1 LFHDACRYN
10 DIAALFKIRIDSMTY
25 VAPLADQRF
34 TLETIVQMGKLAAL
48 PMFEHATPDMVEA
61 ILTEAGKISANVFA
75 PLNRI
80 GDTQG
85 ATWRDGAVTLPQGFR
100 DAYQQYVA
108 GGWNT
113 LGASPD
119 HGGQGLPFALATAV
133 MEQIASANMGLGL
146 CPILTAGAIEALQAH
161 ASPELQRIYLGKLVT
176 GEWTG
181 TMNLTEPQAGSDVGA
196 LRSKAELH
204 ADGSYRIKGQKI
216 YISWGEHDCADN
228 IIHLVL
234 ARLPDAPAGTKGISL
249 FVVPKYLVNA
259 DGSLGAHNDLR
270 CVSIE
275 HKLGINASPTC
286 TMSFG
291 DADGCIGYIVGA
303 ENAGMRAMFTMMNHA
318 RINVGLQG
326 VAIAERAYQHALWF
340 AKERVQSAKFGGG
353 REPVRIIEHADVRRM
368 LMTMKASTE
377 AVRALTYLNAA
388 AVDRAHAETD
398 GAAKKAASGLADL
411 LTPVTKA
418 YASDTGVEMSSLA
431 VQVFGGMGF
440 VEETGAAQHMRD
452 ARIAPIYEGTN
463 GIQALDLVGR
473 KLPMDGGAHWKAL
486 FADIRAFTKALPNDG
501 DLGQMAPYIE
511 DALEALNT
519 ATIWMIGNQG
529 EALNDAAAAATPY
542 LRMFGLTMGGYL
554 LARQAAA
561 AQQRLQAGEG
571 DAAFLKAKIVTA
583 RFFAEQILPQASAL
597 LGPITRGGA
606 MMFALAE
613 EQFLAA

>member
-1 LFHDACRYN
+1 
-10 DIAALFKIRIDSMTY
+10 MTY

-34 TLETIVQMGKLAAL
+34 VLETIADMSRIAAL
-48 PMFEHATPDMVEA
+48 PMFQSATPDMVEA
-61 ILTEAGKISANVFA
+61 ILSEAGKFSANVFA

-80 GDTQG
+80 GDKEG
-85 ATWRDGAVTLPQGFR
+85 AIWKDGKVTLPEGYR
-100 DAYQQYVA
+100 VAYQQYVA

-113 LGASPD
+113 LAASPAF
-119 HGGQGLPFALATAV
+119 GGQGMPFALASAV
-133 MEQIASANMGLGL
+133 SEQLQSANMAFSL
-146 CPILTAGAIEALQAH
+146 CPMLTAGAIEALQAH
-161 ASPELQRIYLGKLVT
+161 ASPDLQQIYLTKLVS

-196 LRSKAELH
+196 LRTKAERH
-204 ADGSYRIKGQKI
+204 ADGHYRLKGQKI
-216 YISWGEHDCADN
+216 YITWGEHDCADN

-234 ARLPDAPAGTKGISL
+234 ARLPDAPPGTKGISL
-249 FVVPKYLVNA
+249 FVVPKYLVNT

-286 TMSFG
+286 TMSYG
-291 DADGCIGYIVGA
+291 DNDNCIGYIVGD

-326 VAIAERAYQHALWF
+326 VAIAERAYQHALWY

-353 REPVRIIEHADVRRM
+353 RAPVRIIEHADVRRM
-368 LMTMKASTE
+368 LMTMKATTE
-377 AVRALTYLNAA
+377 AIRALTYLTAA
-388 AVDRAHAETD
+388 AVDLAHGESDTD
-398 GAAKKAASGLADL
+398 RKKAASGLADL

-418 YASDTGVEMSSLA
+418 YATDMGVELSSLA
-431 VQVFGGMGF
+431 VQIFGGMGF

-473 KLPMDGGAHWKAL
+473 KLPMDSGAHWKTL
-486 FADIRAFTKALPNDG
+486 FAEIRAFIKMLPKEG
-501 DLGQMAPYIE
+501 DLGQLAPYLD

-519 ATIWMIGNQG
+519 ATVWMTGNQG
-529 EALNDAAAAATPY
+529 EALSDAAAAATPY

-554 LARQAAA
+554 LAKQAVAA
-561 AQQRLQAGEG
+561 AQRLQSGTGE
-571 DAAFLKAKIVTA
+571 ASFLQAKIISA

-606 MMFALAE
+606 MMFALNE
-613 EQFLAA
+613 DQFLAA